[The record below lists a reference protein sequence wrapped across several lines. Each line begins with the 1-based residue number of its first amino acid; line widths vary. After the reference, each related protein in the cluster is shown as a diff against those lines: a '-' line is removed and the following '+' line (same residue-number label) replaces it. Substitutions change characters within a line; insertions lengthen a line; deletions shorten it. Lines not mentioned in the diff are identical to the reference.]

1 MSINQFYQATR
12 YYKINGFR
20 KESVISFIGSEPG
33 QVVLDIGCS
42 NGILGMEVKKRLPCK
57 FYGTDISLEAVAL
70 ARNVLNGA
78 WHFNLEDDF
87 ANWPEALKQKYFNV
101 VVISEVLEHLFEPEK
116 LLLQLKR
123 LGKADKSVI
132 ITVPNI
138 LFWKNR
144 LKLLLGSF
152 NYTNQGLMDRGHIH
166 FFSWQSFKRMIAEA
180 GYEIVGINNHIPT
193 RGTKWLGKIWP
204 GLFSF
209 QFIVKIKAVIK

>member
-1 MSINQFYQATR
+1 MSGEKQDFTNSNEGEPFFLVNEFLEKEKNELEGILEVV
-12 YYKINGFR
+12 KR
-20 KESVISFIGSEPG
+20 KNMK
-33 QVVLDIGCS
+33 QYLDALKNVMD
-42 NGILGMEVKKRLPCK
+42 NGIDRPDRTGVGSR
-57 FYGTDISLEAVAL
+57 AVFAVPM
-70 ARNVLNGA
+70 R
-78 WHFNLEDDF
+78 FNLEDDF

-209 QFIVKIKAVIK
+209 QFIVKIKAVIE